1 MKSEYIISDFAK
13 AVQEKDRLA
22 AKSHPDRWEA
32 VPYETADVSGTLL
45 IASEMTNPT
54 PVTVCPALDGWYRI
68 YVCMLNAGGEYIC
81 LHLTGDEF
89 SSTVGAG
96 KISRYTMWT
105 PSEKAEESFWK
116 CADMTGKSL
125 EISKPATGIPYTA
138 NILWLRFV
146 PMTDEEVQ
154 AYQKRRDDLSRKTMF
169 AHMDGDFHGRDHA
182 QTDDDYCKALY
193 AMKDS
198 DVGIVCQEV
207 INDLIDYST
216 FEESYAP
223 RNAAYGQP
231 RMDYCRRLSEN
242 RETVYPKEIAYA
254 HKHHM
259 KLFAGHRMSLSEF
272 AFPLEQPIF
281 TLPFVAEHPEL
292 RCKAR
297 DGRWIDFL
305 SYGYTETQ
313 DFMIGNILESARY
326 GFDGVHLIFNRG
338 LSLGFEAPVAER
350 YRSKYGS
357 AEDFYRLPQNDP
369 KMTAVRTEIIAEFLG
384 RLRNA
389 LAEYAFQNKKE
400 PMKVYI
406 TAYYTE
412 EDSLFDG
419 LDMEYFAKN
428 GLIDGFVQT
437 KMRVWEE
444 YEDVLA
450 DDGLIDLEKY
460 VAKANTEYVIKRE
473 HSSNMERM
481 VSGVARYREIS
492 DRFGV
497 DFYTEIQWENATTPE
512 AYVKV
517 TKAIY
522 EQGGKA
528 IALWDCY
535 PVRVCNLAEWSAT
548 AYLGDSAEAINAPT
562 DSESYHKIIKILSYN
577 GKDVRYYSPSW
588 RG

>member
-1 MKSEYIISDFAK
+1 MELG
-13 AVQEKDRLA
+13 AVDTTA
-22 AKSHPDRWEA
+22 MDPSGIPDTS
-32 VPYETADVSGTLL
+32 YTTARDL
-45 IASEMTNPT
+45 
-54 PVTVCPALDGWYRI
+54 
-68 YVCMLNAGGEYIC
+68 
-81 LHLTGDEF
+81 
-89 SSTVGAG
+89 
-96 KISRYTMWT
+96 
-105 PSEKAEESFWK
+105 
-116 CADMTGKSL
+116 L
-125 EISKPATGIPYTA
+125 EISKTATGIPYTA

-146 PMTDEEVQ
+146 PMTDDEVHT
-154 AYQKRRDDLSRKTMF
+154 YQKRRDDLSRKTMF

-182 QTDDDYCKALY
+182 QIDEDYCKALY

-198 DVGIVCQEV
+198 DVGVVCQEV
-207 INDLIDYST
+207 INDLIDYRI
-216 FEESYAP
+216 FDEPYAP
-223 RNAAYGQP
+223 RNASYGQP
-231 RMDYCRRLSEN
+231 RMDYCRRLSER

-259 KLFAGHRMSLSEF
+259 KMFAGHRMPLSDF
-272 AFPLEQPIF
+272 AFPLEQPMF

-313 DFMIGNILESARY
+313 DFMIRNILESARQ

-338 LSLGFEAPVAER
+338 LSIGFEAPVAER
-350 YRSKYGS
+350 YRAKYGS

-369 KMTAVRTEIIAEFLG
+369 KMTAIRTEIIAEFLG
-384 RLRNA
+384 RLRKT
-389 LAEYAFQNKKE
+389 LADYAQEQKKE
-400 PMKVYI
+400 PLKVYI

-419 LDMEYFAKN
+419 FDMEYFAKN

-460 VAKANTEYVIKRE
+460 VAKANTEYVVKRE
-473 HSSNMERM
+473 HSSNMERIL
-481 VSGVARYREIS
+481 SGVARYREIS

-497 DFYTEIQWENATTPE
+497 DFYSEIQWENATTPE
-512 AYVKV
+512 AYAKAS
-517 TKAIY
+517 KAIY
-522 EQGGKA
+522 AAGGKA

-535 PVRVCNLAEWSAT
+535 PVRVCSLAEWSAT
-548 AYLGDSAEAINAPT
+548 AHLGNPAETLNIST
-562 DSESYHKIIKILSYN
+562 DPESYYKIIKVLSYN
-577 GKDVRYYSPSW
+577 GKDIRYYSPSW